1 MKKLIAMLS
10 SFMMI
15 TTASLPIIACHVKE
29 KKFDTNNSITNTHST
44 VSLFAKEI
52 ILADQL
58 KVNLNEIKNKNN
70 KKSLSDLL
78 KENNLTLEN
87 TDKSISN
94 INTFENLLNQYF
106 EKDSYKTKNVLDSK
120 IELNSK
126 TKKESIPLFS
136 EIFKLF
142 GLGTTDLDKL
152 TNDILKVLDLTTS
165 LNPMF
170 LVSSFDS
177 ANDILKSFFK
187 KVEPYLKAGL
197 EKLANPTS
205 EFTTEVEKFQ
215 EKIDV
220 NKKYKNLK
228 AEDLDNAFYT
238 SLINAIG
245 LSTWGNRF
253 KEVDLKDSKAYESL
267 KEATQELISA
277 SNGPAGVTT
286 GKELNITSYILQAL
300 QFLQLKLTLFE
311 DAKNYTPKSANNL
324 FNDTK
329 TNQDYVKSTYNNKTI
344 QNITSGKISSINLKY
359 LLSFFKNA
367 VEELKNKDSVDGYEL
382 QKLLAILFL
391 STTKVE
397 YPEDDKSDQ
406 NDKMVKEYF
415 DNQKV
420 HPAINVLSI
429 FSKDLLLQKIK
440 PFLSLLGND
449 ITEEKVKKVIEE
461 SLPHLYKWLSY
472 TTNGLLTGTNNIYD
486 SLRVLFVKVLPPII
500 SSLKTNLGILEDLKP
515 EFIRPMTAIGFESI
529 IENVLPIA
537 FPITAKSDNKNSFK
551 QLYSGEV
558 FLPNKIDAMYKALL
572 DKIKEVFASI
582 KPFVPNLKDQDLNKI
597 PFDKIK
603 DFLTTFENGYKK
615 VFKNV
620 EQFNLKTLLTTPLNK
635 MNESWWKDKSFAK
648 PLQDKSIADIL
659 DTLLVELNVKGD
671 EKLNELQSSN
681 INLTSLT
688 DVAKIIDK
696 YEFKP
701 KGAEYKDKKHLIDI
715 LKINSDKTLEILG
728 WTSDKNNPIG
738 KDSLIWTL
746 LTKVFNIDLTK
757 KDDKS
762 ENAINQLSKLITS
775 LNNSLNINVIDQSS
789 VEIQF
794 EFINTKK
801 NGFNQLL
808 IETVIATVKNKNNNS
823 QSKYTFTYQRDKQD
837 KFKFTKIT
845 KE

>member
-70 KKSLSDLL
+70 NKSLSDLL

-106 EKDSYKTKNVLDSK
+106 EKDSYKTKNILDSK
-120 IELNSK
+120 IELDSK

-238 SLINAIG
+238 TLINAIG

-253 KEVDLKDSKAYESL
+253 KEVDLKDSKASESL
-267 KEATQELISA
+267 KETSNSLISA
-277 SNGPAGVTT
+277 VNGPAGNVS
-286 GKELNITSYILQAL
+286 GKELDIVSHILQAL
-300 QFLQLKLTLFE
+300 QFLQIKLSLFE
-311 DAKNYTPKSANNL
+311 DSKNYTPKSANNL
-324 FNDTK
+324 FDTTK
-329 TNQDYVKSTYNNKTI
+329 TNQDFIKNLYNSKTI
-344 QNITSGKISSINLKY
+344 EKIVGQKSSSINLKY
-359 LLSFFKNA
+359 LLSFFKKS
-367 VEELKNKDSVDGYEL
+367 VDELKDKNNFDGYEL

-391 STTKVE
+391 SPNKVE
-397 YPEDDKSDQ
+397 YPENESTD
-406 NDKMVKEYF
+406 NTKEYYEK
-415 DNQKV
+415 QSA
-420 HPAINVLSI
+420 HPIVNILTI
-429 FSKDLLLQKIK
+429 LGNDFLNQKIK
-440 PFLSLLGND
+440 DVLSLVNENIKEDEL
-449 ITEEKVKKVIEE
+449 KKVISE
-461 SLPHLYKWLSY
+461 SVPHLYKWISY
-472 TTNGLLTGTNNIYD
+472 TLTSLLTGTENLNNCL
-486 SLRVLFVKVLPPII
+486 SALFVKVIPIVI
-500 SSLKTNLGILEDLKP
+500 TSLQKNTKLIPESLKEQIHL
-515 EFIRPMTAIGFESI
+515 
-529 IENVLPIA
+529 LPILLASLIDEVLSVA
-537 FPITAKSDNKNSFK
+537 FPILKSDMKNTNSFK
-551 QLYSGEV
+551 VLYAGEAFLVNKVNEMFEV
-558 FLPNKIDAMYKALL
+558 FREKITKLL
-572 DKIKEVFASI
+572 TTVKVDTTS
-582 KPFVPNLKDQDLNKI
+582 I

-603 DFLTTFENGYKK
+603 NFLTTFENGYKK
-615 VFKNV
+615 VFKNLK
-620 EQFNLKTLLTTPLNK
+620 QFNLKTLLTTPLNK
-635 MNESWWKDKSFAK
+635 MNESWWKDKSFTK
-648 PLQDKSIADIL
+648 PLQDKSIVDIL

-671 EKLNELQSSN
+671 EKLNELESSN

-688 DVAKIIDK
+688 DVAKIIYN
-696 YEFKP
+696 YEYKP
-701 KGAEYKDKKHLIDI
+701 KGVEYNNKKHLLDI

-728 WTSDKNNPIG
+728 WTSDKNNPIA

-775 LNNSLNINVIDQSS
+775 LNNSLNINIIDQSS

-808 IETVIATVKNKNNNS
+808 SETAIAKVKNKNNNS
-823 QSKYTFTYQRDKQD
+823 QSKYTFIYQRDKQD